1 MTNTNKRLLDIGDL
15 IEDNISGKR
24 GVVLEIKKWSY
35 SIDLRDVYIHWT
47 DGEKFWISSDEITI
61 ISKSDGNYNKII
73 ETINTKHDL
82 VTTIVPK
89 AKDD

>member
-35 SIDLRDVYIHWT
+35 SIDLLDVYIHWT